1 MGKTKK
7 TILII
12 AGSILLFLVLVV
24 LFISPLTKYLIEKY
38 DVSYTGREITLDWA
52 YVNPLT
58 GYVHLSNLEIFEQDT
73 QKVFFKTKGLSANL
87 AMFKLLGGTY
97 EITEVTLDEPLGYV
111 KQHNK
116 LFNFSDLIEKF
127 SSKDSIKT
135 PSETTK
141 FNLLNIKIRNGEFHY
156 NEDVTPITYF
166 IKNVNIESTGL
177 RYDVDT
183 LPIKFAFSSGIGTGD
198 VEGDFTINLKNLNY
212 SLGVVVKQ
220 FDLQI
225 INQYVADLTNFGS
238 FAAILNANV
247 NSVGNLNSVD
257 SISNSGNFTLTDFHF
272 GKSKNEDFASFE
284 KLVIAI
290 NELSPKNKI
299 YDFDSISLKKP
310 FFKFELYDSLDNFQ
324 TMFGVDGNNV
334 SAVNANE
341 NKFNLVIEIAKV
353 IQKISKNLLTSH
365 YKMGRLAVYEGD
377 FHYNDYT
384 LSEKFALSLNPF
396 NLVSDSIDK
405 NNKRILMSVK
415 SGIKP
420 YGDFNAQLSVSPK
433 DSSFFDLNYHF
444 IKIPLTAFN
453 PYITTYT
460 TFPLDR
466 GAIEIKGNWNV
477 NGGNID
483 SRNHIIVLDPRV
495 SKRVKNKDTRWI
507 PVPLAFAFVRER
519 GNVIDYE
526 VPITGNMKNPAF
538 NFWDVIIDVLKNIVV
553 KPVTTPYRMEVKYVE
568 RKIEKSMNMKW
579 EMQKS
584 NISSS
589 QERFISK
596 MIDFLKDNPNAQ
608 ITITPKNYSV
618 KEKEFALL
626 FEAKKK
632 YYLNS
637 KSKNESNFK
646 AEDSVA
652 VAEMSIKNAGFLN
665 YLNSQVKDKQLF
677 SVQQKAAKL
686 IKPELVEAKF
696 DLLNKARVSEFISYF
711 EDEKVEKQVK
721 INKSISEIPFNGFSY
736 FEISYKG
743 EFPIF
748 VEDAFEKMN
757 ELNNEK
763 PREKYKLGRKKNN
776 TVN

>member
-97 EITEVTLDEPLGYV
+97 EITEVILDKPLGYV

-141 FNLLNIKIRNGEFHY
+141 FNLLNIKIKNGEFHY

-177 RYDVDT
+177 RYDADT
-183 LPIKFAFSSGIGTGD
+183 LPVKFAFSSGIGTGD

-212 SLGVVVKQ
+212 SSGVVVKQ

-225 INQYVADLTNFGS
+225 INQYVADLTNFGL

-247 NSVGNLNSVD
+247 NSIGNLNSVD

-334 SAVNANE
+334 SAINANE

-526 VPITGNMKNPAF
+526 VPITGNLKNPAF

-748 VEDAFEKMN
+748 VEDAFKKMN

-763 PREKYKLGRKKNN
+763 PREKYKSGRKKNK

>member
-97 EITEVTLDEPLGYV
+97 EITEVTLDKPLGYV

-141 FNLLNIKIRNGEFHY
+141 LNLLNIKIKNGEFHY

-183 LPIKFAFSSGIGTGD
+183 LPVKFAFSSGIGTGD
-198 VEGDFTINLKNLNY
+198 VEGDFTINLQNLNY
-212 SLGVVVKQ
+212 SSGVVVKQ

-365 YKMGRLAVYEGD
+365 YKMGRLAIYEGD

-483 SRNHIIVLDPRV
+483 SQNHIIVLDPRV

-507 PVPLAFAFVRER
+507 PVPFAFAFVRER

-526 VPITGNMKNPAF
+526 VPITGNLKNPAF

-596 MIDFLKDNPNAQ
+596 MIEFLKDNPNAQ

-618 KEKEFALL
+618 KEKEFVLL

-652 VAEMSIKNAGFLN
+652 VAEMSIKDASFLN

-696 DLLNKARVSEFISYF
+696 DVLNKARVSEFISYF
-711 EDEKVEKQVK
+711 EDEKVQKQVK

-748 VEDAFEKMN
+748 VEDAFKKMN